1 MSEKRKDNKGRIL
14 KKGESQRKNGTYDYR
29 FVDSKG
35 KTHSVYAKTLDVLRQ
50 KEKEI
55 ERDIADGIDFAAGD
69 EKVCDLVDRYMAM
82 KRTIKPNS
90 ARSYSTVVKR
100 IHVDAFGQRKIRS
113 IKKSDAKAWFVKLHD
128 EGLKRNTITVYK
140 SVLQPAFEMAVDD
153 DAIRKNPFRFN
164 LSELLPDDE
173 AKRVALTPAQQKKY
187 LKFLRD
193 YGSGVYYDDIVILLE
208 TGLRVSE
215 LYGITLSD
223 VDFSKRRLY
232 VRRQLC
238 RTGDQPY
245 FVCPPKSS
253 SGIRT
258 IPLSNTAYEAFQRV
272 IAARPK
278 PAVEMIIDGCGGFMF
293 LDSYEK
299 PKVAMHLENYMR
311 QMQKKYRKLY
321 GDTLPTVTPHVLRHT
336 FCTNMQQA
344 GLDPKSLQYV
354 MGHSDPEIT
363 MSLYTHSDYDFV
375 EHAFHEALSM

>member
-82 KRTIKPNS
+82 KRTIKPNT

-193 YGSGVYYDDIVILLE
+193 YGSGVYYDDI
-208 TGLRVSE
+208 G
-215 LYGITLSD
+215 
-223 VDFSKRRLY
+223 
-232 VRRQLC
+232 
-238 RTGDQPY
+238 
-245 FVCPPKSS
+245 
-253 SGIRT
+253 
-258 IPLSNTAYEAFQRV
+258 
-272 IAARPK
+272 
-278 PAVEMIIDGCGGFMF
+278 
-293 LDSYEK
+293 
-299 PKVAMHLENYMR
+299 
-311 QMQKKYRKLY
+311 
-321 GDTLPTVTPHVLRHT
+321 
-336 FCTNMQQA
+336 
-344 GLDPKSLQYV
+344 
-354 MGHSDPEIT
+354 
-363 MSLYTHSDYDFV
+363 
-375 EHAFHEALSM
+375 

>member
-82 KRTIKPNS
+82 KRTIKPNT

-173 AKRVALTPAQQKKY
+173 AKRV
-187 LKFLRD
+187 
-193 YGSGVYYDDIVILLE
+193 S
-208 TGLRVSE
+208 
-215 LYGITLSD
+215 
-223 VDFSKRRLY
+223 
-232 VRRQLC
+232 LC
-238 RTGDQPY
+238 RMLISPSA
-245 FVCPPKSS
+245 VCMCAGNSVGRATSRISS
-253 SGIRT
+253 ARRNPAAAFARFPSQTQRT
-258 IPLSNTAYEAFQRV
+258 KLSSV
-272 IAARPK
+272 
-278 PAVEMIIDGCGGFMF
+278 
-293 LDSYEK
+293 
-299 PKVAMHLENYMR
+299 
-311 QMQKKYRKLY
+311 
-321 GDTLPTVTPHVLRHT
+321 
-336 FCTNMQQA
+336 
-344 GLDPKSLQYV
+344 
-354 MGHSDPEIT
+354 
-363 MSLYTHSDYDFV
+363 
-375 EHAFHEALSM
+375 

>member
-1 MSEKRKDNKGRIL
+1 MSEKRKDSRGRIL

-29 FVDSKG
+29 FTDSKG

-50 KEKEI
+50 KEKAI
-55 ERDIADGIDFAAGD
+55 ERDIADGIDYAAGD
-69 EKVCDLVDRYMAM
+69 ETVSHLVDRYMSL
-82 KRTIKPNS
+82 KRTIKTNS
-90 ARSYSTVVKR
+90 ERAYSSVIKR
-100 IHVDAFGQRKIRS
+100 VHADPFGQKKIRNV
-113 IKKSDAKAWFVKLHD
+113 KKSDAQAWFVKLHD
-128 EGLKRNTITVYK
+128 EGLKRNTISVYK
-140 SVLQPAFEMAVDD
+140 CVLQPAFEMAVDD

-164 LSELLPDDE
+164 LSDLLPDDE
-173 AKRVALTPAQQKKY
+173 AKRVALTPAQQKRY
-187 LKFLRD
+187 LSFIKQH
-193 YGSGVYYDDIVILLE
+193 GSGIYFDDIVILME

-223 VDFSKRRLY
+223 VDLFKRRLY

-238 RTGDQPY
+238 RTGDKPY

-258 IPLSNTAYEAFQRV
+258 VPLSDTAYEAFKHA
-272 IAARPK
+272 IAHRQK
-278 PAVEMIIDGCGGFMF
+278 PQIEMVIDGYGGFLF
-293 LDSYEK
+293 LDSFGK

-311 QMQKKYRKLY
+311 KMQRKFKTLY
-321 GDTLPTVTPHVLRHT
+321 GDALPTITPHILRHT

-354 MGHSDPEIT
+354 MGHSDPELT

-375 EHAFHEALSM
+375 EHAFHEALSV

>member
-82 KRTIKPNS
+82 KRTIKPNT

-164 LSELLPDDE
+164 LSELLPSGTTE
-173 AKRVALTPAQQKKY
+173 AEFIMT
-187 LKFLRD
+187 
-193 YGSGVYYDDIVILLE
+193 IL
-208 TGLRVSE
+208 
-215 LYGITLSD
+215 
-223 VDFSKRRLY
+223 
-232 VRRQLC
+232 
-238 RTGDQPY
+238 
-245 FVCPPKSS
+245 
-253 SGIRT
+253 
-258 IPLSNTAYEAFQRV
+258 
-272 IAARPK
+272 
-278 PAVEMIIDGCGGFMF
+278 
-293 LDSYEK
+293 
-299 PKVAMHLENYMR
+299 
-311 QMQKKYRKLY
+311 
-321 GDTLPTVTPHVLRHT
+321 
-336 FCTNMQQA
+336 
-344 GLDPKSLQYV
+344 
-354 MGHSDPEIT
+354 
-363 MSLYTHSDYDFV
+363 
-375 EHAFHEALSM
+375 